1 MGKFMKKISA
11 AFLAAAV
18 CLTALA
24 GCGSKVDGTKTVM
37 TVGDEKVPLGAAAF
51 LARYQQAQ
59 IYQLYAMYLG
69 QTSNI
74 FSQEIE
80 EGKTYADD
88 VRQDVIDDLTDMVIL
103 RQHMGDYK
111 VELTDEEKQAVRE
124 VGKAY
129 EEKNSQE
136 VRDKIGAT
144 GEHVSLVAELQLV
157 KSKMMEAMAG
167 DIDENVTEEESGQ
180 SSVTYVEIE
189 KEKAAESGDAS
200 ADTSKASDESTSS
213 DSDVEDKNAVK
224 KANALILIEKITSA
238 EDPAK
243 ADMSALAKEVD
254 SSWSASKGTFTTKK
268 TDDTDLPSEVVEAA
282 KDLKDGE
289 VAKKV
294 IESDT
299 DYYVVR
305 MDKVND
311 EEETEKKKE
320 EILSER
326 KQKNYDDKLAAWKE
340 ATKVTVDENVWK
352 AVVLSDKV
360 PFDFATESKADS
372 STASEADSST
382 ASKADSSVTEST
394 DASAASKTDSSVTES
409 ADASAA
415 SKADSSVS
423 ENAAPAVGAGT
434 ASAAAES
441 AAASVAENAASAA
454 AESASVAVAESTA
467 SAAAESTASTTVES
481 EASSVAE
488 NAAAPAAESAAVS
501 AAE

>member
-372 STASEADSST
+372 STAS
-382 ASKADSSVTEST
+382 KADSSVTEST

>member
-372 STASEADSST
+372 STAS
-382 ASKADSSVTEST
+382 KVDSSVTEST